1 MLRSISS
8 FGVSYE
14 VPMPVSGNANQAA
27 GMPLGAGD
35 VASTQTV
42 KSPATKRKSG
52 PFAGDVVA

>member
-1 MLRSISS
+1 
-8 FGVSYE
+8 
-14 VPMPVSGNANQAA
+14 MPVSGNANQAA